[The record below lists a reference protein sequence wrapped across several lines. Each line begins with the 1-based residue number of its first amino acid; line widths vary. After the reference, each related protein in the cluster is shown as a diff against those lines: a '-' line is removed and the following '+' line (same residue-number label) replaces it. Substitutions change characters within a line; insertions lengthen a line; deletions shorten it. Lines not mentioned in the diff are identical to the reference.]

1 MKKLEILLVIALVLV
16 SISKTKAQDVL
27 TAKKLV
33 VPDWVNVA
41 LGSSNQMEGGHHVYE
56 NWGAYLEGIKINTAK
71 TGMLVSILDPDN
83 NPATENPAIYRLA
96 GWTDTGAKPDSLGH
110 ASANSEWIRMDNF
123 EAEAMVYSGLTTA
136 ALDITN
142 LATLDAAI
150 TATTVTGVTAAN
162 GIYSSIA
169 PTAAAADQIYH
180 LFIPV
185 SWRNPELLL
194 GADIATGILTLS
206 GEITK
211 DGIVYNHWKSIELGT
226 GVSGDFTVK

>member
-1 MKKLEILLVIALVLV
+1 
-16 SISKTKAQDVL
+16 
-27 TAKKLV
+27 
-33 VPDWVNVA
+33 
-41 LGSSNQMEGGHHVYE
+41 
-56 NWGAYLEGIKINTAK
+56 
-71 TGMLVSILDPDN
+71 
-83 NPATENPAIYRLA
+83 
-96 GWTDTGAKPDSLGH
+96 
-110 ASANSEWIRMDNF
+110 
-123 EAEAMVYSGLTTA
+123 MVYSGLTTA

-211 DGIVYNHWKSIELGT
+211 DGLVYNHWKSIELGT